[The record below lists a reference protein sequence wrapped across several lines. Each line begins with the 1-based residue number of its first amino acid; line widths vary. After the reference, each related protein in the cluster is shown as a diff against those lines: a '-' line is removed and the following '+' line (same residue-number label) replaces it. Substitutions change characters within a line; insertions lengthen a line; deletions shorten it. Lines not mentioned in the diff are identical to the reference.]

1 MHHMVAIF
9 YFTRLVSTNLLKS
22 SQIGVWKRFLF
33 RFPFMHS
40 FCNLPAHTTR
50 ELWLC
55 TLFCGYTLY
64 NQNRVMSKAAGA
76 IDTTL
81 QKNALHRMMPMF
93 LPCFWMSWSWNILRI
108 YKFSSSLLK
117 LQYYIWY
124 EFMDCRGWSW
134 AKDQTEYP
142 QGGPVPG
149 LNGVRTNPHK

>member
-81 QKNALHRMMPMF
+81 QKMPCIEWYQCFCHAFGCPGLEKSCGSTSFHLH
-93 LPCFWMSWSWNILRI
+93 
-108 YKFSSSLLK
+108 FSSFSTIFDTSLWIVEVEVGLRTK
-117 LQYYIWY
+117 QISSRWASTSY
-124 EFMDCRGWSW
+124 EWS
-134 AKDQTEYP
+134 
-142 QGGPVPG
+142 
-149 LNGVRTNPHK
+149 